1 MIQLFIAAS
10 VAFIFTIFATPLA
23 IRFLRGRNIGQFIQD
38 DVQGHMHKLGTPT
51 MGGVVIILGASLGYV
66 AAHFRLFSLG
76 SGFDVT
82 FHPFAEEGLLA
93 LFCSAASSACSAAL

>member
-51 MGGVVIILGASLGYV
+51 MGRATAWIHVDRAETPPQG
-66 AAHFRLFSLG
+66 
-76 SGFDVT
+76 DVR
-82 FHPFAEEGLLA
+82 G
-93 LFCSAASSACSAAL
+93 SAAATYSTES